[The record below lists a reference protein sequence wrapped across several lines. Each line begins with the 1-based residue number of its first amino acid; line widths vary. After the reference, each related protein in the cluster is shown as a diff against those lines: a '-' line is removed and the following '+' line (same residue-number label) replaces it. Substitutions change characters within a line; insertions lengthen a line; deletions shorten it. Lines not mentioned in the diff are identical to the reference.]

1 MATKFKNIVGSAFL
15 PYVADQF
22 AKRSSIVK
30 KIQEQ
35 ILIYNFLQIE
45 MVGID

>member
-30 KIQEQ
+30 K
-35 ILIYNFLQIE
+35 NPRTNTK
-45 MVGID
+45 G